1 MPHPRDAR
9 VAPDDRRQIVLVLQ
23 GGGALGAYQ
32 AGVFEA
38 LHESGLDPDWVVGT
52 SIGAIQATI
61 VAGNAAHDRVARL
74 RGFWDAVSHKGLA
87 ALWPGLPG
95 WPAGAGV
102 WQAVTQGLPGLFE
115 PNPAAWWH
123 PLAPLPDGAT
133 GYYRT
138 DALRRTLRELVDTQR
153 LARGAAPRLTV
164 GAVDL
169 RRGTMRYFDSR
180 AEPFGLEH
188 VMASAALPPAFPPVR
203 LGDDL
208 YWDGG
213 VYSNTPV
220 EVVFDDHPR
229 RDALIFA
236 VQLWPPAGEAPRTMW
251 QVAGRLKD
259 IQYASRVD
267 SHVRRQAQIHRLRH
281 VVRELAR
288 ELPAAARRRAGVRE
302 PLGYGCGTVMHLMR
316 LVAPRLE
323 GEDPTKD
330 LDFQPARVRR
340 RWLAGRDDAR
350 RMIARR
356 PWDAAVDPV
365 DGLVVHDLP

>member
-52 SIGAIQATI
+52 SIGAIQAAI
-61 VAGNAAHDRVARL
+61 VAGNTGHDRVAQL

-95 WPAGAGV
+95 WPAGTGV
-102 WQAVTQGLPGLFE
+102 WQAVTQGLPGFFE
-115 PNPAAWWH
+115 PNP
-123 PLAPLPDGAT
+123 
-133 GYYRT
+133 
-138 DALRRTLRELVDTQR
+138 
-153 LARGAAPRLTV
+153 
-164 GAVDL
+164 
-169 RRGTMRYFDSR
+169 
-180 AEPFGLEH
+180 
-188 VMASAALPPAFPPVR
+188 
-203 LGDDL
+203 
-208 YWDGG
+208 
-213 VYSNTPV
+213 
-220 EVVFDDHPR
+220 
-229 RDALIFA
+229 
-236 VQLWPPAGEAPRTMW
+236 
-251 QVAGRLKD
+251 
-259 IQYASRVD
+259 
-267 SHVRRQAQIHRLRH
+267 
-281 VVRELAR
+281 
-288 ELPAAARRRAGVRE
+288 AARRRAGVRE
-302 PLGYGCGTVMHLMR
+302 LLGYGCGTVMHLMR

-330 LDFQPARVRR
+330 LDFQPARIRR
-340 RWLAGRDDAR
+340 RWLAARDDAR